1 MKIAF
6 VWTEVTLQAT
16 LLVTSDYLG
25 ITQLGLYGKHF
36 QSNGIF
42 QTTRQLLPDHEELL
56 FTQCFYPAS
65 TLQD

>member
-42 QTTRQLLPDHEELL
+42 QTTLAGPRGTLVHSVL
-56 FTQCFYPAS
+56 FS
-65 TLQD
+65 S